1 MTTTA
6 VDALSRVLIA
16 TIVERALGDERA
28 PGGDHRFREPS
39 RCPERNC
46 RLVTKAGIC
55 SRSRCI
61 GAMNF
66 TQERGIHAA
75 TPPSLV
81 LLERNLAVADE
92 ILIRKYICKKLKL
105 KIS

>member
-46 RLVTKAGIC
+46 RLDTKVGA
-55 SRSRCI
+55 RSMPPMHGR
-61 GAMNF
+61 M
-66 TQERGIHAA
+66 TLRRSAA
-75 TPPSLV
+75 STHLSLR
-81 LLERNLAVADE
+81 LSYYFRE
-92 ILIRKYICKKLKL
+92 ILSQQVK
-105 KIS
+105 S

>member
-6 VDALSRVLIA
+6 VNAVSHVLISRVLIA
-16 TIVERALGDERA
+16 TIVEPA

-46 RLVTKAGIC
+46 RLVTEAGVC

-61 GAMNF
+61 GVMSF